1 MAGGFVNPVGAGKNY
16 EGHTT
21 LYVVLAS
28 VMAAFGGLMFGYDI
42 GISGGVTSMD
52 MFLEEFFP
60 VVFRNKENKKSN
72 YCEYDNQGL
81 QAFTSS
87 LYLAGMVASL
97 AASYTT
103 RNWGR
108 QPSILMGG
116 IIFLGGAILNA
127 AAVNL
132 IMLIIGR
139 IMLGLGIGF
148 ACQAVPL
155 YLSEIAPSHLR
166 GALNI
171 MFQLVITFGIL
182 CANLLNYGTG
192 KLEPWGWRLSLGL
205 AAVPGAIVTVGAL
218 FLPETPNS
226 LIERGKMEKGR
237 ATLIKIRGTSNV
249 DEEFNDMVEASKI
262 ANSVKHPW
270 RNLMQRRYRP
280 QLIIG
285 TMIPFLNQMTG
296 INAIMFYAPVLFK
309 TIGFASDASL
319 YSAVIVGGVNLL
331 STLVAIAVVDK
342 WGRKILVYQAGVQM
356 FISLVLVGII
366 LRYNLGQ
373 HNDLSKG
380 LGIFVVVLIC
390 VFVSAFAWSWGPI
403 LWLIPSEIFPM
414 EVRSAGQSLAI
425 ATNLV
430 FTFAIGQ
437 SLLTM
442 LCVFEYGLF
451 FFFAG
456 WVFLMTVFVGLL
468 MPETKG
474 VPIEDISPLF
484 RNHWIWKR
492 LIPPKPDGYYEKFD
506 QEHAVELKK
515 VRVEDPKQ

>member
-1 MAGGFVNPVGAGKNY
+1 MAGGFVNTAGQGKNY
-16 EGHTT
+16 GGHTT
-21 LYVVLAS
+21 LYVILAS

-52 MFLEEFFP
+52 MFLKKFFP
-60 VVFRNKENKKSN
+60 KVYRNKENESSN
-72 YCEYDNQGL
+72 YCVYDNQGL

-87 LYLAGMVASL
+87 LYLAGMMASF

-103 RNWGR
+103 KNWGR
-108 QPSILMGG
+108 QPSILLGG
-116 IIFLGGAILNA
+116 SVFLTGAILNA

-132 IMLIIGR
+132 TMLIIGR
-139 IMLGLGIGF
+139 ILLGVGIGF

-182 CANLLNYGTG
+182 CANLINYGTG
-192 KLEPWGWRLSLGL
+192 KLEPWGWRVSLGL
-205 AAVPGAIVTVGAL
+205 AAVPGIIVTVGSL

-226 LIERGKMEKGR
+226 LIERGKLDKGR
-237 ATLIKIRGTSNV
+237 ATLIRIRGTNNV
-249 DEEFNDMVEASKI
+249 DEEFNDMVEASRL
-262 ANSVKHPW
+262 ANEVKHPW
-270 RNLMQRRYRP
+270 RNLMQSRYRP
-280 QLIIG
+280 QLIVG

-309 TIGFASDASL
+309 TIGFGDDASL
-319 YSAVIVGGVNLL
+319 YSAVIVGGVNVL

-342 WGRKILVYQAGVQM
+342 WGRKILVYQAGFQM
-356 FISLVLVGII
+356 FISQILVGVI
-366 LRYNLGQ
+366 LQYYLGD
-373 HNDLSKG
+373 HGNLSKG
-380 LGIFVVVLIC
+380 MGWFVVALVC

-403 LWLIPSEIFPM
+403 LWLIPSEIFPL

-425 ATNLV
+425 ATNLL

-437 SLLTM
+437 ALLTM
-442 LCVFEYGLF
+442 LCVFKFGLF
-451 FFFAG
+451 YFFAG
-456 WVFLMTVFVGLL
+456 WVLFMTVFVGFL

-474 VPIEDISPLF
+474 VPIEEIAPLF
-484 RNHWIWKR
+484 RNHWLWKR
-492 LIPPKPDGYYEKFD
+492 LIPPREEDYYE
-506 QEHAVELKK
+506 QELEMKK
-515 VRVEDPKQ
+515 MHIEDPK